1 MVNLY
6 KSVFEYNFKKIQ
18 GTPCLFDNRSNKGT
32 KKKIGYK
39 NVLCSFDI
47 ETTRLPEI
55 EQAFMYIWQFAIY
68 FLEDDEIDVIIGRT
82 WDEFNMLLENLS
94 NDDNEAKYLIFV
106 HNLSYEFQF
115 LRSIHTFNPDEVFAV
130 KSRKIL
136 KCEMSKRFEL
146 RCSYLQTNMSLDTFT
161 FKMMVEHQK
170 LSGEDF
176 DYSKRRY
183 PWTELT
189 DKEIKYCIN
198 DVIGLVEAMVKRMRI
213 FDDNLYTL
221 PLTSTG
227 YVRREAKKL
236 MFGWSKKHKNIF
248 PDIRVFD
255 LLEEAFRGGDTHA
268 NRYYANIKLK
278 AQGKI
283 IGIGSYDRSSSYPDV
298 IENCLFPMTKFQ
310 FLGTISEKDMVR
322 KNKLGKALLF
332 RCRIYNLEQTDK
344 FYGAPYISFS
354 KCRNVSDDKI
364 LDNGRILEAS
374 YFETTLTDIDYNI
387 IKSEY
392 TYTKI
397 EITECYESKYGEL
410 PEPLKQLARKYYT
423 DKTELKGVKG
433 KEIYYNMQKALLN
446 AIYGMMVQ
454 SPVKPDLLFLEDSED
469 IFKPDENV
477 SRETLLA
484 EYTKR
489 AFLPFQWGVWTTA
502 WARYQLKEGINIVGD
517 NYVYSDTDSVKYI
530 KTENDDIDKKFK
542 AYNNQRIKDSI
553 RNKAFATDPAGK
565 THYMGVFEFE
575 EMYTEFKT
583 LGAKKYVY
591 RTQDGKLH
599 ATIAGVNKKKAP
611 AELEKHNGIDSFRIG
626 FTFSDAGGTESV
638 YNDSDYG
645 AYETENKKI
654 YIGKNVVI
662 RPSTYTIGITEEYTR
677 ILSDARNLKEFKEIL
692 DKT

>member
-55 EQAFMYIWQFAIY
+55 EQSFMYIWQFAIY
-68 FLEDDEIDVIIGRT
+68 FLEDDKIDVIIGRT
-82 WDEFNMLLENLS
+82 WDEFNILLENLS

-115 LRSIHTFNPDEVFAV
+115 LRTIHTFTPDEVFLL
-130 KSRKIL
+130 KSRKVL
-136 KCEMSKRFEL
+136 KCEFDRFEF
-146 RCSYLQTNMSLDTFT
+146 RCSYLQTNMSLDSFT
-161 FKMMVEHQK
+161 SKMMVEHQK
-170 LSGEDF
+170 LSGEEF
-176 DYSKRRY
+176 NYEKKRF

-189 DKEIKYCIN
+189 DYEINYSIN
-198 DVIGLVEAMVKRMRI
+198 DVIGLVEAMVKRMRL
-213 FDDNLYTL
+213 FGDNLYTL

-227 YVRREAKKL
+227 YVRRQAKKQL
-236 MFGWSKKHKNIF
+236 FGWSKKHKNIF
-248 PDIRVFD
+248 PDINVFN
-255 LLEEAFRGGDTHA
+255 LLEESFRGGDTHA
-268 NRYYANIKLK
+268 NRYYANIKLEK
-278 AQGKI
+278 KGKI
-283 IGIGSYDRSSSYPDV
+283 LGIGSYDRSSSYPDV

-310 FLGTISEKDMVR
+310 FLGKIDIKDIER
-322 KNKLGKALLF
+322 KIAIGKALLF
-332 RCRIYNLEQTDK
+332 RCKIYNIEQIDK
-344 FYGAPYISFS
+344 YYGAPYISFS
-354 KCRNVSDDKI
+354 KCCEVVGKI
-364 LDNGRILEAS
+364 LDNGRILSAD
-374 YFETTLTDIDYNI
+374 YLETTLTDIDYNI
-387 IKSEY
+387 IKNEY
-392 TYTKI
+392 KWKNI

-410 PEPLKQLARKYYT
+410 PEQLKQLARTYYT
-423 DKTELKGVKG
+423 DKTELKGVEG
-433 KEIYYNMQKALLN
+433 QEIYYNMQKALLN

-454 SPVKPDLLFLEDSED
+454 SPVKPELLFLENEESNFHVDDS
-469 IFKPDENV
+469 V
-477 SRETLLA
+477 SRETLLT
-484 EYTKR
+484 EYTKK

-502 WARYQLKEGINIVGD
+502 WARLRLKEGINIVGD
-517 NYVYSDTDSVKYI
+517 RYVYSDTDSVKYI
-530 KTENDDIDKKFK
+530 KIEDDDIDAKFLEYNEKRK
-542 AYNNQRIKDSI
+542 ADSLRNN
-553 RNKAFATDPAGK
+553 AYATDPSGK
-565 THYMGVFEFE
+565 THYMGVYEFE
-575 EMYTEFKT
+575 ELYTQFKT

-591 RTQDGKLH
+591 RSKNGKLH

-611 AELEKHNGIDSFRIG
+611 VELEKYNGIDSFKIG

-638 YNDSDYG
+638 YNDLDYG
-645 AYETENKKI
+645 TYETENKKI

>member
-55 EQAFMYIWQFAIY
+55 EQSFMYIWQFAIY
-68 FLEDDEIDVIIGRT
+68 FLEDDRIDVIIGRT
-82 WDEFNMLLENLS
+82 WDEFNILLENLS

-115 LRSIHTFNPDEVFAV
+115 LRAIHTFTSDDVFLL
-130 KSRKIL
+130 KSRKVL
-136 KCEMSKRFEL
+136 KCEFDRFEF
-146 RCSYLQTNMSLDTFT
+146 RCSYLQTNMSLDSFT
-161 FKMMVEHQK
+161 NKMMVEHQK
-170 LSGEDF
+170 LSGEEF
-176 DYSKRRY
+176 NYEKKRF

-189 DKEIKYCIN
+189 DYEINYSIN
-198 DVIGLVEAMVKRMRI
+198 DVIGLVEAMVKRMRL
-213 FDDNLYTL
+213 FGDNLYTL

-227 YVRREAKKL
+227 YVRRQAKKQL
-236 MFGWSKKHKNIF
+236 FGWSKKHKNIF
-248 PDIRVFD
+248 PDINVFD

-268 NRYYANIKLK
+268 NRYYANIKLEK
-278 AQGKI
+278 KGKI
-283 IGIGSYDRSSSYPDV
+283 LGIGSYDRSSSYPDV

-310 FLGTISEKDMVR
+310 FLGKIYIKDIERKITI
-322 KNKLGKALLF
+322 GKALLF
-332 RCRIYNLEQTDK
+332 RCKIYNIEQIDK
-344 FYGAPYISFS
+344 YYGAPYISFS
-354 KCRNVSDDKI
+354 KCREVVGKI
-364 LDNGRILEAS
+364 LDNGRILSAE
-374 YFETTLTDIDYNI
+374 YLETTLTDIDYNI
-387 IKSEY
+387 IKNEY
-392 TYTKI
+392 KWENI

-410 PEPLKQLARKYYT
+410 PEQLKQLARTYYT
-423 DKTELKGVKG
+423 DKTELKGVEG
-433 KEIYYNMQKALLN
+433 QEIYYNMQKALLN

-454 SPVKPDLLFLEDSED
+454 SPVKPELLFLENEESNFHVDDS
-469 IFKPDENV
+469 V
-477 SRETLLA
+477 SRETLLT
-484 EYTKR
+484 EYTKKS
-489 AFLPFQWGVWTTA
+489 FLPFQWGVWTTA
-502 WARYQLKEGINIVGD
+502 WARLRLKEGINIVGD
-517 NYVYSDTDSVKYI
+517 RYVYSDTDSVKYI
-530 KTENDDIDKKFK
+530 KIENDDIDAKFLEYNEKRK
-542 AYNNQRIKDSI
+542 ADSLRNN
-553 RNKAFATDPAGK
+553 AYATDPSGK
-565 THYMGVFEFE
+565 THYMGVYEFE
-575 EMYTEFKT
+575 ELYTQFKT

-591 RTQDGKLH
+591 RSENGKLH

-611 AELEKHNGIDSFRIG
+611 VELEKYNGIDSFKIG

-638 YNDSDYG
+638 YNDTDYG
-645 AYETENKKI
+645 YYSTENKKI